1 MASMTSERTGTPAA
15 GRRSRIVASIVL
27 AIALGAGAL
36 PMLGFLLP
44 ATVDLATESIEP
56 LQTFRF
62 FLSHG
67 TVYDPWG
74 PVPHFLYALPYGAL
88 LALWRASGQWV
99 SSSFDYPYGFS
110 APHEQLGTL
119 LLSARIV
126 GLLVTALSAWFLMR
140 SLARATGSNF
150 WACAAMCLFV
160 AGSPEVLVALSS
172 TKPDCLM
179 MALSM
184 VALKAYV
191 DQIHRGATAKT
202 MALLAVS
209 CVASLSCK
217 ELTGPLAVCLCAA
230 AVVMRHP
237 QDELK
242 LPARL
247 GHLAGWGL
255 VSYALLN
262 VVYAPQAWAERMQ
275 IVLFGKLKDT
285 EIWASSNQSLGSYL
299 WDSVNSAVAVLGAPA
314 GLALLWAALL
324 GGPRGLLKRWAC
336 WWPLSSYIV
345 CVVVIAGYM
354 PTYFL
359 LPMAPLAAVAM
370 ALGLGLSGAQANRP
384 LVRGLISVLVVLQL
398 GSAWWYG
405 QAHRSWHPQS
415 LTEAYLAQRDSC
427 LSGVARINLWGAAP
441 GSSRLS
447 YLGYPADERP
457 LATLLAEP
465 GGPPEVLLVDQDH
478 WTWVGDI
485 PKLPARAAMVL
496 EETGL
501 DYSAGVHLEDY
512 GYHLVQ
518 RLSGQ
523 ELCSWLLLLQPMG
536 LLLDK
541 NPLLVF
547 ERPLMAAS
555 SSRALSQEGN
565 PAAGLQ
571 ERH

>member
-1 MASMTSERTGTPAA
+1 MSSERAGTPAA
-15 GRRSRIVASIVL
+15 GRRDRVVASIVL
-27 AIALGAGAL
+27 AVALAGGAL
-36 PMLGFLLP
+36 PMLSFLLP
-44 ATVDLATESIEP
+44 ATIDLATESIEP

-62 FLSHG
+62 FLSRG

-99 SSSFDYPYGFS
+99 SSSSDYPYGFT
-110 APHEQLGTL
+110 APHEQLGAL
-119 LLSARIV
+119 LLSGRVV

-140 SLARATGSNF
+140 SLARATGFYF
-150 WACAAMCLFV
+150 WACTAMCLFV

-184 VALKAYV
+184 VALTAYV

-217 ELTGPLAVCLCAA
+217 ELTGPLAVCLCLA
-230 AVVMRHP
+230 AVIMRHP
-237 QDELK
+237 QDKLK
-242 LPARL
+242 IPARL
-247 GHLAGWGL
+247 GYLWGWGL
-255 VSYALLN
+255 GSYALLN
-262 VVYAPQAWAERMQ
+262 VVYAPEAWVQRMRT
-275 IVLFGKLKDT
+275 VLFGKLKDT
-285 EIWASSNQSLGSYL
+285 DIWAASSQSLGSYL
-299 WDSVNSAVAVLGAPA
+299 WDSLNSAVAVLGAPA

-324 GGPRGLLKRWAC
+324 GGPRGFLKRLAC
-336 WWPLSSYIV
+336 WWPFLSYVV

-370 ALGLGLSGAQANRP
+370 ALGLGLSGAQAKRP
-384 LVRGLISVLVVLQL
+384 LARGLISVLVVLQL

-415 LTEAYLAQRDSC
+415 LTETYVAQRDPRP
-427 LSGVARINLWGAAP
+427 SGVARINLWGSAP

-478 WTWVGDI
+478 WIWVSDI

-501 DYSAGVHLEDY
+501 DYSAGVQLENY
-512 GYHLVQ
+512 GYRLVQ

-523 ELCSWLLLLQPMG
+523 KLWGWLLVLQPMG

-547 ERPLMAAS
+547 ERPLAAAS
-555 SSRALSQEGN
+555 SDNHQSLESD
-565 PAAGLQ
+565 PAADPREQ
-571 ERH
+571 H